1 VTYRTRFQD
10 GALVQLN
17 GLPKTAFDA
26 LLERIVVLV
35 EEPWDATVLPP
46 GNDPAIRETMFGAG
60 YGLLSFHVDEAAKLI
75 RIFNITWIG

>member
-35 EEPWDATVLPP
+35 EEPGRD
-46 GNDPAIRETMFGAG
+46 R
-60 YGLLSFHVDEAAKLI
+60 AASGK
-75 RIFNITWIG
+75 